1 MLADQIL
8 EFIRRNS
15 WSHLKS
21 KGIRGLT
28 MIILE
33 EYGGQVPAFPVDAH
47 VHRLAHRWTLST
59 GKNAE
64 CTEADLKK
72 LFPED
77 T

>member
-1 MLADQIL
+1 
-8 EFIRRNS
+8 
-15 WSHLKS
+15 
-21 KGIRGLT
+21 

-59 GKNAE
+59 GKNVE

-72 LFPED
+72 LFLED